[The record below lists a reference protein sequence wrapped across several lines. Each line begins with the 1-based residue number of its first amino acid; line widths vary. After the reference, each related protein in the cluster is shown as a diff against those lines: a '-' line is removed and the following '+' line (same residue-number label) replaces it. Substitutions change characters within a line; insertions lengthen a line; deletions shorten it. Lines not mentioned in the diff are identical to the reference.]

1 MKLLASLI
9 LPTFCQ
15 FTWPVATKE
24 WPPKNVTKC
33 GINEKWDSC
42 GNPCKEKN
50 CQDRVSY
57 NF

>member
-1 MKLLASLI
+1 MKLLANLI

-15 FTWPVATKE
+15 FT